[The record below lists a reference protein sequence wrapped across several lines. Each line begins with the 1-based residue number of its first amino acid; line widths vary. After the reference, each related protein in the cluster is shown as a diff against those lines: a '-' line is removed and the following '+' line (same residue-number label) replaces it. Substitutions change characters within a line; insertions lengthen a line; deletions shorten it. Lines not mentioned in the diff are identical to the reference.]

1 MSGLTL
7 QVLRDTDA
15 AAVAAAA
22 GEWLALADEI
32 DDGAEELIRGSRDL
46 EHAWPQGTA
55 AEAAWRRAAVLRA
68 EVSNAYAPCRRI
80 GQALRELAD
89 TVRALQESLRQV
101 VEAATAQ
108 GLRVDLA
115 AGTVTAPA
123 QMYAGTSRP
132 DLIAQQVSG
141 YVGQLRSVL
150 DQAAELDA
158 RTANLIA
165 INLPDA
171 KAGFGALS
179 LAPVTAQTLR
189 DQAGRSPAEVSAW
202 WDSLTPEQQEQAIA
216 DFPQLV
222 GPLDGVPATDRDPAN
237 RILLERDLADLRA
250 RDATLADRE
259 AFLRMMAAQGRLA
272 EAYPDSM
279 NPLGSLTAEWDR
291 IGEQRAEIA
300 GRLAGPSE
308 IQHRIG
314 DPDKP
319 PIFLLGYDPAGDG
332 KAIVSVNNPD
342 LADNVLTYVPG
353 TTADLNGIR
362 GDLQRSDVMAAD
374 AADVDPTAR
383 AASILWLGYDA
394 PDWFNNAASASYAQ
408 AGAGDLR
415 DFESGLRATHEG
427 ATPAQSTVIGH
438 SYGTTTV
445 GYAAKD
451 GHLPVDNVIFVGSPG
466 VGVDT
471 AGDLHLDG
479 GPQHVWASTAAN
491 DVIRLTGIDDTM
503 RFGENPAN
511 PGFGGRTFTSADG
524 SLSPVATHSEYWDQ
538 GNPSRRNI
546 ALIVTGKTS
555 GVS

>member
-1 MSGLTL
+1 VSGPTL
-7 QVLRDTDA
+7 RVLRDTDA

-22 GEWLALADEI
+22 GEWLALADGI
-32 DDGAEELIRGSRDL
+32 DDSAEELIRGSRDL
-46 EHAWPQGTA
+46 EHAWPRGA
-55 AEAAWRRAAVLRA
+55 ASEAAGRRAAVLRA

-80 GQALRELAD
+80 GQALREHAD

-101 VEAATAQ
+101 TESATAA
-108 GLRVDLA
+108 GLRVDIA

-123 QMYAGTSRP
+123 RMYAGTSRP
-132 DLIAQQVSG
+132 DLVARQVSG

-158 RTANLIA
+158 RTANMIA
-165 INLPDA
+165 VNLPDA
-171 KAGFGALS
+171 KAGFGSLS
-179 LAPVTAQTLR
+179 LAPVTERTLR
-189 DQAGRSPAEVSAW
+189 DQAGRTPAEVAAW
-202 WDSLTPEQQEQAIA
+202 WDTLTPELQEQAIA
-216 DFPQLV
+216 GFPQLV
-222 GPLDGVPATDRDPAN
+222 GWLDGVPAADRDTAN
-237 RILLERDLADLRA
+237 RILLERDLADLRT
-250 RDATLADRE
+250 RDAALADRQ
-259 AFLRMMAAQGRLA
+259 AYLRMTAAQGRLA
-272 EAYPDSM
+272 EAYPGSM
-279 NPLGSLTAEWDR
+279 NPLGSLTTELDR
-291 IGEQRAEIA
+291 IGDQRADLA
-300 GRLAGPSE
+300 ARLAGPTE

-319 PIFLLGYDPAGDG
+319 PVFLLGYDPAGDG
-332 KAIVSVNNPD
+332 KAIVSVHNPD

-362 GDLQRSDVMAAD
+362 GDLQRADVMAAD
-374 AADVDPTAR
+374 AADLDPTAR
-383 AASILWLGYDA
+383 TASILWLGYDA
-394 PDWFNNAASASYAQ
+394 PDWFNNAASSSYAQ
-408 AGAGDLR
+408 NGAGDLR

-427 ATPAQSTVIGH
+427 ATPAQSTVLGH

-451 GHLPVDNVIFVGSPG
+451 GHLPVDNVVFVGSPG

-471 AGDLHLDG
+471 AGDLRIDG
-479 GPQHVWASTAAN
+479 GPQNVWASTAAN
-491 DVIRLTGIDDTM
+491 DVIRLTGVDDTM